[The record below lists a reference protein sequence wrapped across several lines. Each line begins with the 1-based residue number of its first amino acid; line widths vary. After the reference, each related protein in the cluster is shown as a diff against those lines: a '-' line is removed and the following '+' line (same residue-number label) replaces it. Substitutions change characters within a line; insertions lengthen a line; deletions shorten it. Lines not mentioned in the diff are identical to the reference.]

1 MTDKKL
7 MDEMMRTNKRLIDIN
22 NKLIEINNG
31 WEKIADQ
38 LMTLLKAEIE
48 RNKTHEAD
56 LQ

>member
-1 MTDKKL
+1 

-38 LMTLLKAEIE
+38 LMTLLKAEME
-48 RNKTHEAD
+48 RNKPHEAD
-56 LQ
+56 MQ